1 MQSNLNKWFDLKELN
16 IPKYFYWKWG
26 NNAIW
31 THDEYEGNF
40 KVEINWKDYNHKLTL
55 IGDFPEDQEYKLD
68 QIEYGEFQVSIMKSH
83 IQKCVRRKLNIQAV
97 RSSYHL
103 LTIDFNQFIRRI
115 NIIMLEDT
123 TLMDSYC
130 NLIWMMLAY
139 SSKIWCPLNI
149 HIQWLL
155 GVVHNLCEV
164 NEVIEYEKKN
174 IFRTEL
180 YLDELSIDQKS
191 LIYSMQIRKSYGG
204 MKSDTEM
211 IQSIINQKI
220 KDFKSGGKVLKMPVK
235 RISLIMQYLPFKN
248 YELSGVDFHCVPYII
263 DKVKEKYQEYYEQQ
277 IKSLIWKYRSGI
289 NFRSPE
295 VKKSKEYLRIER
307 FLDNFSKNILKKL

>member
-1 MQSNLNKWFDLKELN
+1 MQSNLNKWLDIKDLN

-26 NNAIW
+26 KNAIW
-31 THDEYEGNF
+31 TNQEFEGNYRL
-40 KVEINWKDYNHKLTL
+40 EINWKDYNHTLIL
-55 IGDFPEDQEYKLD
+55 IGDFPEDREYKLED
-68 QIEYGEFQVSIMKSH
+68 IEDNNFQVSIMKSH

-97 RSSYHL
+97 RSAYHL

-139 SSKIWCPLNI
+139 SSKKWHPLNL

-155 GVVHNLCEV
+155 GVVHNLCEI
-164 NEVIEYEKKN
+164 NQVIKYDKSCIN
-174 IFRTEL
+174 RSEL
-180 YLDELSIDQKS
+180 YLEELNEEQKS

-204 MKSDTEM
+204 LKCDTEM
-211 IQSIINQKI
+211 IQSIINMKI
-220 KDFKSGGKVLKMPVK
+220 KEFKQGKNVLKKYVK
-235 RISLIMQYLPFKN
+235 RVSLVMHYLPFKN
-248 YELSGVDFHCVPYII
+248 YELSGIDFHCVTNII
-263 DKVKEKYQEYYEQQ
+263 NKVKEKYPQYYEEQ

-289 NFRSPE
+289 NYRYTE
-295 VKKSKEYLRIER
+295 IKKPKDYLKIEK
-307 FLDNFSKNILKKL
+307 FLNNFSRNILKNL